1 MKAKMINTTTI
12 EGILYQHDLSLK
24 TSGENSKNPG
34 TQYITGTIDIA
45 TDDAGLNIVSVHYTY
60 VTATTAKGNTNQTFT
75 TLKNIIDGVYGTKMK
90 DGADKAV
97 KLHVDSAIGLNEFY
111 SDRSG
116 QEELVSVKRNEGG
129 FIRVIDTLT
138 EDEKLR
144 NTFKTDIILTKVR
157 RLEADPERELPEKMI
172 LEGAIFNFRGDLL
185 PVSFSAENPNAMD
198 YFEGLEIS
206 PTSPVFTCVWGR
218 QISTTTVRQ
227 IVEESA
233 FGEPSIREVPSTRK
247 DFLVTGAITEPYVWD
262 DPSTITA
269 LEIKEAQANR
279 EIALATMKKTQ
290 EEYRAKRNAATAP
303 SNSDDGFDF

>member
-60 VTATTAKGNTNQTFT
+60 VTATTSKGNTNQTFI

-172 LEGAIFNFRGDLL
+172 LEGAIFNFRGDIL
-185 PVSFSAENPNAMD
+185 PVTFSAENPNAMD
-198 YFEGLEIS
+198 YFDSLNIS
-206 PTSPVFTCVWGR
+206 PVSPVFTCVWGR
-218 QISTTTVRQ
+218 QISTTTIRR
-227 IVEESA
+227 IEEESA
-233 FGEPSIREVPSTRK
+233 FGEPSIREVSSTKK

-269 LEIKEAQANR
+269 MEIKNAQANR
-279 EIALATMKKTQ
+279 EVALATMKKTQ
-290 EEYRAKRNAATAP
+290 EEYRAKRNAATTP
-303 SNSDDGFDF
+303 SDDGFNF